1 MRIEPG
7 KYIETKPKTQEEN
20 KDNVNSKRE
29 FVRKGKGVKRQRE
42 KGRDGE

>member
-7 KYIETKPKTQEEN
+7 KYIEMKPKTQEEN

-29 FVRKGKGVKRQRE
+29 CLRE
-42 KGRDGE
+42 RGRG